1 MLGQVGLL
9 VLVVLVCV
17 LVEEGRMVVGGGG
30 EGQTASSP
38 FNSTLSAG

>member
-17 LVEEGRMVVGGGG
+17 LVEDCEGGRMVVG

-38 FNSTLSAG
+38 FTLSAG